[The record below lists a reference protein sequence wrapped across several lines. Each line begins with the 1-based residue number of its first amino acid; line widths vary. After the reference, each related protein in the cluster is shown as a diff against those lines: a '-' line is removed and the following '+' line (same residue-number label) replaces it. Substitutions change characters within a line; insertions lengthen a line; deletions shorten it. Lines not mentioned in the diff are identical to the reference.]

1 MMAEQKGRS
10 GKKPKYQIADIGG
23 SDLTSQDISTERV
36 LNFLIKGEL
45 GSATDPA
52 TDAERDGL
60 TAANASPEQAPT
72 DPTDDS
78 SETPLPSPETQGK
91 KSLAHLFR
99 RASGGGGGGTVK
111 DLKLDLGAKE
121 LAAGVPSESQV
132 TNLEQSQVIPPNIEA
147 ETEIGGEVQS
157 PKLLTA
163 NQATSVV
170 SAPSATTPQTKALPQ
185 PTESRTVA
193 AKVPFTAPSRESEEL
208 AQLTTLW
215 KSFYRL
221 NDGEI
226 DALSALYR
234 MSHGDGSSECYM
246 KMRKLAE
253 MSNLTYRYCQ
263 KVVRSLEQ
271 LGWIT
276 KLKDYDASTQM
287 GVLYRVNLKPIL

>member
-1 MMAEQKGRS
+1 MMVEQKGRS

-23 SDLTSQDISTERV
+23 TDLTSQDISTERV

-45 GSATDPA
+45 GSATGPA

-60 TAANASPEQAPT
+60 AAANSTPEQTST
-72 DPTDDS
+72 DRSDDS
-78 SETPLPSPETQGK
+78 VETPLPSLETQGK

-99 RASGGGGGGTVK
+99 RASGGGGMVK

-132 TNLEQSQVIPPNIEA
+132 TNLEQSQVIPPNIQAESEIEGEA
-147 ETEIGGEVQS
+147 QS
-157 PKLLTA
+157 PQLLTA
-163 NQATSVV
+163 NEATSVD
-170 SAPSATTPQTKALPQ
+170 SARTATTPQINPLPQ
-185 PTESRTVA
+185 PTESQTVA
-193 AKVPFTAPSRESEEL
+193 AKVPVTAPSRESEEL
-208 AQLTTLW
+208 AQLSTLW

-226 DALSALYR
+226 DALSALFQ
-234 MSHGDGSSECYM
+234 MSHGEGSSECYI

-276 KLKDYDASTQM
+276 KLKEYDASTQM

>member
-1 MMAEQKGRS
+1 MMVEQKGRS

-45 GSATDPA
+45 GSAADPA
-52 TDAERDGL
+52 SDAERDGL
-60 TAANASPEQAPT
+60 AVANLTPEQTPT
-72 DPTDDS
+72 DRSDDS
-78 SETPLPSPETQGK
+78 GETPLPSTETQGK

-99 RASGGGGGGTVK
+99 RASGGGGGTVK

-132 TNLEQSQVIPPNIEA
+132 TNLEQSQVIPPNIQA
-147 ETEIGGEVQS
+147 ESETGGEAQS
-157 PKLLTA
+157 PQLLNA
-163 NQATSVV
+163 NEATSVD
-170 SAPSATTPQTKALPQ
+170 SARSATTHQPKPLPQ
-185 PTESRTVA
+185 PTESQTVA
-193 AKVPFTAPSRESEEL
+193 AKEPVTAPSRESEEL
-208 AQLTTLW
+208 AQLSTLW

-226 DALSALYR
+226 DALSALYQ
-234 MSHGDGSSECYM
+234 MSHGEGSSQCHI

-253 MSNLTYRYCQ
+253 MSDLTYRYCQ

-276 KLKDYDASTQM
+276 KLKEYDASTQM